1 MAGKLAAGCGAT
13 LSGLRA
19 GRFFSLPALPGWSD
33 LAVGGQRLSVTP
45 SGAGCS
51 HY

>member
-1 MAGKLAAGCGAT
+1 VQEAERAVLPGVGAFADCMR
-13 LSGLRA
+13 G
-19 GRFFSLPALPGWSD
+19 LPALPGWGD

-45 SGAGCS
+45 SGTGCS